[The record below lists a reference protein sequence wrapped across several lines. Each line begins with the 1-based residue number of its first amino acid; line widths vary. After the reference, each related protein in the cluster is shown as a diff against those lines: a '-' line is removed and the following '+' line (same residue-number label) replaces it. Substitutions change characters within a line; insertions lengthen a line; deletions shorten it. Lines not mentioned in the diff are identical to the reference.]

1 MIGGILAAVV
11 LAAATAA
18 ADPAMETETIIDGIY
33 LRDSTQRAQV
43 TDLTMSVESFSRKLA
58 GDGSVKE
65 EEKFLKTDFIK
76 DTLFRVDFH
85 EFYLDGLRQDSA
97 ALRKEIK
104 TDADRRRKGRNRDAN
119 INPVAIF
126 YPAARED
133 YEFSLKG
140 IENREGRACYHIA
153 ADCLVEKDSLVEG
166 DYWFETE
173 GLNLVFVQFHPA
185 KLPGPIKQLD
195 MEIAFAPD
203 SAGWWLPRRF
213 HLFGRGKVMLFI
225 KFNFEAEERYFDHRI
240 NTGLTDDFFKERAD
254 EK

>member
-1 MIGGILAAVV
+1 MIGGILTAVV
-11 LAAATAA
+11 LAASAA
-18 ADPAMETETIIDGIY
+18 SDPAIETETVIDGIY
-33 LRDSTQRAQV
+33 LRDSTRQEQV
-43 TDLTMSVESFSRKLA
+43 MDLTMSVESFSRKLA

-65 EEKFLKTDFIK
+65 EKRFLKTDFIK
-76 DTLFRVDFH
+76 DTLFRVNFH
-85 EFYLDGLRQDSA
+85 EFYLDGIRQDSA

-104 TDADRRRKGRNRDAN
+104 ADADRRRKGRNRDAN
-119 INPVAIF
+119 INPAAIF
-126 YPAARED
+126 YPAARAN
-133 YEFSLKG
+133 YEFSLQG

-185 KLPGPIKQLD
+185 RLPGPIKQLD

-203 SAGWWLPRRF
+203 SAGLWLPRRF

-225 KFNFEAEERYFDHRI
+225 KFNFEVEERYFDHRI
-240 NTGLTDDFFKERAD
+240 NTGLSDDFFKERED